1 MIVAKRLPTSRSR
14 PRSAHREVHATFHG
28 LTFTIDP
35 GRAFTPRAT
44 TERLVDAA
52 LARVAGRS
60 VRLADVGTGV
70 GVVAITLALRAP
82 NAEVWA
88 SDTSDRAL
96 ELTAANAK
104 RLGAQINLVHG
115 DLLEHV
121 PTNLDLIVANLPH
134 LSPGTAG
141 YDDEPKTSVFSTGD
155 GLDHYRRLLTAA
167 RDHVVDD
174 GGVLIQF
181 DGEVLEAHRSQLRE
195 LRATLEARAAGRGAL
210 GRVPLPFE
218 TSVPGVFA
226 VGDVRHGSMKRVAA
240 EVGEGASAVRSVHT
254 ATEVRE

>member
-1 MIVAKRLPTSRSR
+1 MIEAKRLPTSRSR
-14 PRSAHREVHATFHG
+14 PRLAHREAQVTFHG
-28 LTFTIDP
+28 LTFAIDP

-60 VRLADVGTGV
+60 VRLVDVGTGV

-104 RLGAQINLVHG
+104 RLGAEINLVKG
-115 DLLEHV
+115 DLVEHV
-121 PTNLDLIVANLPH
+121 PTGLDLIVANLPY

-141 YDDEPKTSVFSTGD
+141 YEDEPKTSVFSTGD

-167 RDHVVDD
+167 RYHLVDD

-195 LRATLEARAAGRGAL
+195 LRATLEARGAAAPAGTAAPAR
-210 GRVPLPFE
+210 FE
-218 TSVPGVFA
+218 YPRATT
-226 VGDVRHGSMKRVAA
+226 
-240 EVGEGASAVRSVHT
+240 ERSSWRYPT
-254 ATEVRE
+254 RCISSSWTNS